1 MPIMSPSEDH
11 SPSYFSSIQV
21 LRGAAALLVVVY
33 HLVDA
38 ERLYGEGHAWLIGMA
53 QLGYAG
59 VDVFFVISGFVMTT
73 IAAGKYQS
81 ASNAGVFLARRAI
94 RILPLYWFYTSVVV
108 ALLIFAPSA
117 IGAMYHEKSIV
128 ASYLLWPQPSFPLL
142 QVGWTLIYEAYFYIL
157 MALAISVLKESWVPI
172 FLGVWAIALVSLQS
186 LHASTPWEV
195 VLANPMG
202 WEFIAGGLIGIYWKR
217 IPARFGQWCLP
228 VGVAGF
234 VGGAATL
241 SHFGLYDQDALRR
254 ALIFGSSSALVV
266 VGLIVREQR
275 RVFKPHRLLRAVGDA
290 SYSIYLSHL
299 FVVTAAAHV
308 WGRSHLNTTGLEHV
322 VFITATLALA
332 VAIGIASFH
341 WLEVPANKFLG
352 GLLKNVG
359 KPVARRDSAASSIH

>member
-1 MPIMSPSEDH
+1 M
-11 SPSYFSSIQV
+11 
-21 LRGAAALLVVVY
+21 AAVLVVVY

-38 ERLYGEGHAWLIGMA
+38 ERLYGQGQALLSGIA
-53 QLGYAG
+53 RLGYAG

-73 IAAGKYQS
+73 IAAGQYRSIK
-81 ASNAGVFLARRAI
+81 NAGVFLARRAI
-94 RILPLYWFYTSVVV
+94 RILPLYWFYTSAVV
-108 ALLIFAPSA
+108 ALLVLAPTA
-117 IGAMYHEKSIV
+117 VGTMYHEKSV
-128 ASYLLWPQPSFPLL
+128 LASYLLWPQDSFPLL

-157 MALAISVLKESWVPI
+157 MALAISVLNERWVPI
-172 FLGVWAIALVSLQS
+172 FLGAWAAALVSLQS
-186 LHASTPWEV
+186 VHVSTPWQA

-217 IPARFGQWCLP
+217 VPARLGHWCLP

-241 SHFGLYDQDALRR
+241 SHLGLYDQDALRR

-266 VGLIVREQR
+266 VGLLVREQR
-275 RVFKPHRLLRAVGDA
+275 RLFKPHRLLRAVGDA

-322 VFITATLALA
+322 VFITATLVLA
-332 VAIGIASFH
+332 IAVGTASFH
-341 WLEVPANKFLG
+341 WLESPASRIFG
-352 GLLKNVG
+352 GLLKKVG
-359 KPVARRDSAASSIH
+359 NPVMHKQLSHP